1 MISPRLPVL
10 RAENIALVRGRRQI
24 LSHFSCALYEAE
36 ALWLRAPN
44 GGGKSSLMMAL
55 IGLLPLESGNILWHG
70 VSLPESRENIS
81 GQVYYIGHHLGL
93 KAAFT
98 VIENIRI
105 ELGLALAPM
114 PSEQLLLQSAAEWGL
129 ADLLHRKVGQ
139 LSQGQKRRAAL
150 LILSLLPYR
159 PVWLLDEPFE
169 ALDDSAQALLA
180 GKINTQISHGG
191 TVLLTSHFSL
201 PESLTVTRQID
212 LADL

>member
-1 MISPRLPVL
+1 MSPTRSARFCKVL
-10 RAENIALVRGRRQI
+10 ARSLF
-24 LSHFSCALYEAE
+24 LLCSCLA
-36 ALWLRAPN
+36 
-44 GGGKSSLMMAL
+44 S
-55 IGLLPLESGNILWHG
+55 
-70 VSLPESRENIS
+70 
-81 GQVYYIGHHLGL
+81 
-93 KAAFT
+93 
-98 VIENIRI
+98 VIN
-105 ELGLALAPM
+105 
-114 PSEQLLLQSAAEWGL
+114 
-129 ADLLHRKVGQ
+129 
-139 LSQGQKRRAAL
+139 AAL